1 MFSLVDLAKRI
12 AGDVPNP
19 SAPAA
24 SPELEARVA
33 ESERR
38 RAQAEAELRREQ
50 EKKQEIK
57 KAVLEEMSRLEA
69 ELNDTKIRVRRK
81 DEEHGSAL
89 DALSRLK
96 EAKELEWLADR
107 TRLQQEIDDKEKARR
122 SLETRLSERQKS
134 EADLQGLL
142 DASRVELGKLRADSA
157 AASAERTDLVRKL
170 SSAEAKLKH
179 LKDAE
184 TRLQDLQRRLQE
196 SQSQVAGLQSE
207 LEKRDQRVKELQ
219 LLIKTLGDR
228 LNQLADRRNV

>member
-19 SAPAA
+19 SAPPP

-38 RAQAEAELRREQ
+38 RELAEAELRREQ

-89 DALSRLK
+89 DALRSLK
-96 EAKELEWLADR
+96 ESKELEWLADR
-107 TRLQQEIDDKEKARR
+107 TRLQQAVDDKEKARSR
-122 SLETRLSERQKS
+122 RPT
-134 EADLQGLL
+134 
-142 DASRVELGKLRADSA
+142 SRVSSIRRAWSSGNSGRRPRPRRPSA
-157 AASAERTDLVRKL
+157 ATCSG
-170 SSAEAKLKH
+170 SSVPP
-179 LKDAE
+179 
-184 TRLQDLQRRLQE
+184 TR
-196 SQSQVAGLQSE
+196 
-207 LEKRDQRVKELQ
+207 
-219 LLIKTLGDR
+219 
-228 LNQLADRRNV
+228 N